1 MAGAPSCCCL
11 LSASPS
17 RSAEPR
23 AEPRVY
29 IIEIDKLAFGPTPEG
44 LRVNDIV
51 EWTNV
56 DIFRHAAP
64 GWGVPKLSKLS
75 MNERI
80 GWAKFS
86 RAGAGGY

>member
-1 MAGAPSCCCL
+1 MAGALAYCCL

-23 AEPRVY
+23 VY
-29 IIEIDKLAFGPTPEG
+29 IIEIDKPAFGPAPEG

-51 EWTNV
+51 GWTNV
-56 DIFRHAAP
+56 AAP
-64 GWGVPKLSKLS
+64 GWGVPKLS

-86 RAGAGGY
+86 RVGAGGY